1 MHCGET
7 VVSEAIE
14 SAVKAS
20 ERVLSEVRDGKCRR
34 GEALEAPRRPDAE
47 EHTHEQS
54 EILGGERDDV
64 TLLYVLDSAARC
76 AVRLR

>member
-20 ERVLSEVRDGKCRR
+20 ERVLSEVRDGKRRR

-47 EHTHEQS
+47 EHTQS